1 VICPGGPLPG
11 RSGLAEPAAVQAGRV
26 GHPCRNSIDQG
37 ITRPAI
43 RGAASREPE
52 TFDDLPRINLYFP
65 AHYRDWSFDG
75 LLWLCEE
82 SCLNGVINMDY
93 RRIGI
98 RIYRIFGCGRYFFK
112 TGLAIIGLISPVACF
127 SQINSNHPGT
137 ILWEVSPRGNEAFK
151 SYILGTEHLYSGS
164 FIDTIKEIKQG
175 ILTADFVAGE
185 GNIPEQEPIGFN
197 PATEK
202 VPYKEL
208 MDSDDYSLVD
218 RYLTEHGFRSLEE
231 LDSARYPIGKL
242 ANYVFRD
249 AGTQAFDLDPQ
260 NEPSM
265 DAYVQKLA
273 RSHKIPYHA
282 LDSGLS
288 INDSVLAF
296 GNSEVEFADFLVNFV
311 KLSKD
316 SLRVRY
322 GRIHKMASFDIN
334 YSSFALNL
342 A

>member
-1 VICPGGPLPG
+1 
-11 RSGLAEPAAVQAGRV
+11 
-26 GHPCRNSIDQG
+26 
-37 ITRPAI
+37 
-43 RGAASREPE
+43 
-52 TFDDLPRINLYFP
+52 
-65 AHYRDWSFDG
+65 
-75 LLWLCEE
+75 
-82 SCLNGVINMDY
+82 MDY

-316 SLRVRY
+316 SLRGRY
-322 GRIHKMASFDIN
+322 GRIHKMASLILITDSMRSRHNSITTR
-334 YSSFALNL
+334 SGISCS
-342 A
+342 